1 AVARCGQ
8 PAVGYPG
15 TVHFGSSD
23 GQALLPG
30 DYTFT
35 TADAG
40 MHVFAGGA
48 TLVSA
53 GGQVLTAADT
63 ASSSLTGSASVSVN
77 PAAADHLLFLQQPAD
92 TAAGQTL
99 AAVMVAVVDPFG
111 NVLTGDDSDTVT
123 LSLGANP
130 GGGALSGTL
139 TVAVVNGVAT
149 FGDLSIDQAGAGYT
163 LHASIGGGPPGTG
176 AYPPPP
182 STLARGPERG

>member
-23 GQALLPG
+23 GQAALPG

-40 MHVFAGGA
+40 VHAFAGGA

-53 GGQVLTAADT
+53 GDQVLTAADT
-63 ASSSLTGSASVSVN
+63 ASSGLTGSASVSVD
-77 PAAADHLLFLQQPAD
+77 PAAADHLVFLQQPAD

-99 AAVMVAVVDPFG
+99 TAVTVAVVDQFG
-111 NVLTGDDSDTVT
+111 NILTGDNSDTVT
-123 LSLGANP
+123 LSLSANP
-130 GGGALSGTL
+130 GGGTLSGTL

-149 FGDLSIDQAGAGYT
+149 FSDLSIDQAGDGYT
-163 LHASIGGGPPGTG
+163 LHAATGG
-176 AYPPPP
+176 
-182 STLARGPERG
+182 LADADSAAFAITA